1 MKADSSVNPL
11 LNEVL
16 AIQLIAI
23 NQYFLHAR
31 MLKNWGVVGLGKQIY
46 HESIQQMKYADD
58 TIERILLLEGLPN
71 LQKLGKLYIG
81 QSVAE
86 IIECD
91 LKTEYALSDC
101 LKEAIESLEEARD
114 YVSRELLEKFK
125 EHNESWIDQLET
137 QQDLIKLIGEQ
148 NYIQSVTD
156 AE

>member
-91 LKTEYALSDC
+91 LKTEYALSDT
-101 LKEAIESLEEARD
+101 LKEAIQSLEEARD
-114 YVSRELLEKFK
+114 FVSRELLEKFK

-137 QQDLIKLIGEQ
+137 QQDMIKLIGEQ

>member
-1 MKADSSVNPL
+1 MKADPGVNPL

-31 MLKNWGVVGLGKQIY
+31 MLKNWGVEGLGKQIY

-81 QSVAE
+81 QSVSE
-86 IIECD
+86 IIACD
-91 LKTEYALSDC
+91 LKTEYALSSM
-101 LKEAIESLEEARD
+101 LKEAINSLEAARD

-125 EHNESWIDQLET
+125 DHNEAWIDQLET

-156 AE
+156 TE

>member
-1 MKADSSVNPL
+1 MKADSGVNPL

-81 QSVAE
+81 QRVAE

-91 LKTEYALSDC
+91 LKTEYAPSDC
-101 LKEAIESLEEARD
+101 LKEAIKSLEEARD